1 MVSDGQVR
9 LMRQKRM
16 EGKTQAGAAACAGM
30 SERTAR
36 TWKEGA
42 LPSARAGRRWRTRVD
57 PFAEVWEAKLVPW
70 LEADGEGVLEA
81 KTLLERLIDEHPGV
95 FARGQL
101 RTLQRRV
108 HQWRAL
114 YGPEREVYFP
124 QEHPPGREAA
134 IDFTHGDA
142 LGVTIQGERLRHLL
156 FEFVLSHSG
165 WRWVAVAFG
174 ETFETLVECVQG
186 ALWELGAAPQV
197 LRSDNLSAAT
207 HELRAGGR
215 SLTRRFR
222 EVLEHYGM
230 RSTRIRPG
238 EGHENGI
245 VEQAH
250 YRLKCAI
257 AQALVLRGSRDFS
270 DVGAYEQWVRGV
282 VEHSHNR
289 HLTEALGRERVFLRP
304 LPTSAVPNYT
314 TVWPT
319 VRRWS
324 TIQVSER
331 TYSVPSRL
339 IGEQVE
345 ARLHANTVEVYYR
358 GQRVETMP
366 RLRGARTARID
377 YRHVIWSLVRKPGAF
392 ARYRFREEL
401 FPRLV
406 FRQAYDALRRWCG
419 ERADAE
425 YVKILHLAA
434 STRESE
440 VAAVLAAI
448 LEGPERFDY
457 AAVKQLVRPE
467 RPVVP
472 VLHLPRPDLRVYDA
486 LLAGGQS

>member
-304 LPTSAVPNYT
+304 LPT
-314 TVWPT
+314 
-319 VRRWS
+319 
-324 TIQVSER
+324 E
-331 TYSVPSRL
+331 
-339 IGEQVE
+339 
-345 ARLHANTVEVYYR
+345 
-358 GQRVETMP
+358 
-366 RLRGARTARID
+366 RGAELHDGVAN
-377 YRHVIWSLVRKPGAF
+377 GA
-392 ARYRFREEL
+392 
-401 FPRLV
+401 
-406 FRQAYDALRRWCG
+406 ALEHDPG
-419 ERADAE
+419 ERAD
-425 YVKILHLAA
+425 VFGPLAA
-434 STRESE
+434 DRGAGGGAAPREHGRGLLPGATGGDDAAAARRPHGTDRLPPRHLVAGAQARGLCALPLPRRALPPAGLPSG
-440 VAAVLAAI
+440 VRCAAAVVRRASRRRVREDSAPGG
-448 LEGPERFDY
+448 EY
-457 AAVKQLVRPE
+457 A
-467 RPVVP
+467 
-472 VLHLPRPDLRVYDA
+472 
-486 LLAGGQS
+486 

>member
-1 MVSDGQVR
+1 
-9 LMRQKRM
+9 
-16 EGKTQAGAAACAGM
+16 
-30 SERTAR
+30 
-36 TWKEGA
+36 
-42 LPSARAGRRWRTRVD
+42 VD
-57 PFAEVWEAKLVPW
+57 PFSDVWDTKLVPW
-70 LEADGEGVLEA
+70 LEADREGVLEA
-81 KTLLERLIDEHPGV
+81 KTLLELLIDEHPGV

-108 HQWRAL
+108 HHWRAL
-114 YGPEREVYFP
+114 YGPGREVYFP
-124 QEHPPGREAA
+124 QDHPPGREAA
-134 IDFTHGDA
+134 IDFTHADA
-142 LGVTIQGERLRHLL
+142 LGVTIQGEWLRHLL

-174 ETFETLVECVQG
+174 ETFESLVEGVQG
-186 ALWELGAAPQV
+186 ALWELGAAPEV

-207 HELRAGGR
+207 HELKEGGR

-222 EVLEHYGM
+222 AVLEHYGM
-230 RSTRIRPG
+230 RSTRIQPG
-238 EGHENGI
+238 KGHENGV

-250 YRLKCAI
+250 YRLKSAL
-257 AQALVLRGSRDFS
+257 AQALVLRGSRDFW
-270 DVGAYEQWVRGV
+270 DVGTYEQWVRGV
-282 VEHSHNR
+282 VERSHNR
-289 HLTEALGRERVFLRP
+289 HSTAALERERGCLRP
-304 LPTSAVPNYT
+304 LPASAVPNYT
-314 TVWPT
+314 TAWPT

-324 TIQVSER
+324 TIQVNER

-345 ARLHANTVEVYYR
+345 AQLHANTVEVYYR

-366 RLRGARTARID
+366 RVRGARTARID

-406 FRQAYDALRRWCG
+406 FRQAYDALRRGAG

-440 VAAVLAAI
+440 VAAALAAI
-448 LEGPERFDY
+448 LAGHERFDY

-472 VLHLPRPDLRVYDA
+472 VLTLARPDLGVYDA